1 MNMKMASTSTPCRSP
16 IEMLRL
22 QVIILAILCSRA
34 YYCIA
39 FSSYPGS
46 YPLNGGCS
54 NANAATICKYANSDT
69 PSPLRATDRRKKQR
83 RIPRRALPHIKT
95 SSSAEAAT
103 KAGYIIRSERTSTV
117 RVDERNR
124 SNRSREE
131 RRRPLRTIRRIVHRS
146 DNSNRQGPV
155 SNLEE
160 TLLQGKKVE
169 SKKQIQVRKA
179 ERVTF
184 KATREASRSISN
196 TPASILSPTQ
206 RATLT
211 EYMTQPVEDY
221 SLLSFHDEEG
231 PSPSP
236 TSASHKQVTSRRWF
250 VRRLT
255 HEEAGKYIVD
265 PSCSAV
271 KESNLFR
278 LAVPLKPLIGWDLT
292 PVIDLEVIP
301 PDTSDEETSSLDHDI
316 EQSMRSPEEEIRDEG
331 SSSKWRPL
339 KGIRHAVDGAR
350 REGAVRPT
358 VKIRSMSVSLLS
370 TKEEVRQLM
379 SKSFRNEDT
388 SKEEI
393 DAKEKDMQVEAIGM
407 VGKVEEFLKPHITF
421 EAELS
426 WQDGTATTKPSVVT
440 VKSSAVTSLTIPR
453 IPNDIIRNTVPS
465 AFLVKRLGATL
476 TSKALEICLPR
487 FLRQLE
493 RDYYRWSGIE

>member
-16 IEMLRL
+16 IEMMRL

-39 FSSYPGS
+39 FSSCPGS
-46 YPLNGGCS
+46 YPLNGGYS
-54 NANAATICKYANSDT
+54 NANAATIYKYANSDT
-69 PSPLRATDRRKKQR
+69 PSPFPATDRRKKQR

-95 SSSAEAAT
+95 SSRAEAAT

-117 RVDERNR
+117 RRG
-124 SNRSREE
+124 SNSSREE

-146 DNSNRQGPV
+146 DNSNRQSPV

-169 SKKQIQVRKA
+169 SKKQIQVTKA

-196 TPASILSPTQ
+196 THDSILSPTQ

-316 EQSMRSPEEEIRDEG
+316 EQSTRLPEEESRDEA

-379 SKSFRNEDT
+379 SKSFRNEVT
-388 SKEEI
+388 SREEI
-393 DAKEKDMQVEAIGM
+393 DAKDKDMQVEAIGM

>member
-1 MNMKMASTSTPCRSP
+1 MVDTPHNSAATMKMASTSTPCRSP
-16 IEMLRL
+16 IELVRL
-22 QVIILAILCSRA
+22 QAIILAVLCSRA
-34 YYCIA
+34 YYCVA
-39 FSSYPGS
+39 FSSNPGS
-46 YPLNGGCS
+46 YPSNGGCS
-54 NANAATICKYANSDT
+54 NANAATVCNYADSDT
-69 PSPLRATDRRKKQR
+69 PSPFPAADQQKKQR
-83 RIPRRALPHIKT
+83 RIPRRAMPHIKV
-95 SSSAEAAT
+95 SSSAEAAS

-117 RVDERNR
+117 KRG
-124 SNRSREE
+124 SNNSGEE
-131 RRRPLRTIRRIVHRS
+131 RRPLRTIRRNVHRS
-146 DNSNRQGPV
+146 DQQTSVP
-155 SNLEE
+155 NLEK
-160 TLLQGKKVE
+160 TLLQGEKVE
-169 SKKQIQVRKA
+169 SKEIEVTKA
-179 ERVTF
+179 DRVTF

-196 TPASILSPTQ
+196 NPTSILSPTQ

-231 PSPSP
+231 PSPSL
-236 TSASHKQVTSRRWF
+236 TSASQKVTSRRWF

-255 HEEAGKYIVD
+255 HEEAGKYIEID

-301 PDTSDEETSSLDHDI
+301 PKPADEESSALDRDI
-316 EQSMRSPEEEIRDEG
+316 EQSTRSLEEESRDEV

-370 TKEEVRQLM
+370 TKEEVQQLM
-379 SKSFRNEDT
+379 SKSFGNENT
-388 SKEEI
+388 SRKDI
-393 DAKEKDMQVEAIGM
+393 DAKDKDMQVEAIGM
-407 VGKVEEFLKPHITF
+407 VGKVEEWLKPHITF

-426 WQDGTATTKPSVVT
+426 WQDGTTTTKPSVVT

-453 IPNDIIRNTVPS
+453 IQNDIIRKTLPS

>member
-1 MNMKMASTSTPCRSP
+1 MASRCSSHRLPKEMMRS
-16 IEMLRL
+16 L
-22 QVIILAILCSRA
+22 QTLFLVIILCSRVC
-34 YYCIA
+34 YCFA
-39 FSSYPGS
+39 FSTHPTIGS
-46 YPLNGGCS
+46 CS
-54 NANAATICKYANSDT
+54 TAATTICKYANSDT
-69 PSPLRATDRRKKQR
+69 PSAPPAAEQRKKQR
-83 RIPRRALPHIKT
+83 HIPRRAMPHIKT

-103 KAGYIIRSERTSTV
+103 KAGYIIRSERTTTD
-117 RVDERNR
+117 RRR
-124 SNRSREE
+124 SNGSREE
-131 RRRPLRTIRRIVHRS
+131 RRPLRTIRRIVHRS
-146 DNSNRQGPV
+146 NKNNLQQPSIP
-155 SNLEE
+155 NLEK
-160 TLLQGKKVE
+160 TLVQEKKVE
-169 SKKQIQVRKA
+169 SKQIQVTKA

-184 KATREASRSISN
+184 KATREASHSISN
-196 TPASILSPTQ
+196 NSDSILSSTQ

-221 SLLSFHDEEG
+221 SLLSFHDEED
-231 PSPSP
+231 PSLN
-236 TSASHKQVTSRRWF
+236 SASHKHKQVTSRRWF

-255 HEEAGKYIVD
+255 HEEAGNYIVD

-301 PDTSDEETSSLDHDI
+301 PETSDDEATSLDHNI
-316 EQSMRSPEEEIRDEG
+316 EQSTRSPEEENRDEVN
-331 SSSKWRPL
+331 SSKWRPL
-339 KGIRHAVDGAR
+339 KGLRHAVDGAR

-379 SKSFRNEDT
+379 SKSFSNENHNG
-388 SKEEI
+388 KHI
-393 DAKEKDMQVEAIGM
+393 DEKEKGMQVEAIGM
-407 VGKVEEFLKPHITF
+407 VGKVEEWLKPHITF

-426 WQDGTATTKPSVVT
+426 WQEDITTTKSSVVT

-453 IPNDIIRNTVPS
+453 IPNDIIRSTVPS

>member
-1 MNMKMASTSTPCRSP
+1 MASSSTPCRSP
-16 IEMLRL
+16 IEMMRV
-22 QVIILAILCSRA
+22 QAIILVILCSRA
-34 YYCIA
+34 YDCFA
-39 FSSYPGS
+39 FSPYPI
-46 YPLNGGCS
+46 NGGCS
-54 NANAATICKYANSDT
+54 TAATICKYANSDT
-69 PSPLRATDRRKKQR
+69 PSPPPSAAEQRRKQR
-83 RIPRRALPHIKT
+83 HIPRRAMPHIKT

-103 KAGYIIRSERTSTV
+103 KAGYIIRSRGGTDERTSSSD
-117 RVDERNR
+117 RHR
-124 SNRSREE
+124 SNSSGEE
-131 RRRPLRTIRRIVHRS
+131 RRPLRTIRRIVHRS
-146 DNSNRQGPV
+146 NKKDLQTPIP
-155 SNLEE
+155 NLEKALVQDKEVE
-160 TLLQGKKVE
+160 T
-169 SKKQIQVRKA
+169 KKQIHVNKA

-184 KATREASRSISN
+184 KATREASRSVAN
-196 TPASILSPTQ
+196 YPASMLSPTQ

-231 PSPSP
+231 PSLN
-236 TSASHKQVTSRRWF
+236 SASHNKQVTSRRWF

-301 PDTSDEETSSLDHDI
+301 PETTDEEPSALDHNI
-316 EQSMRSPEEEIRDEG
+316 EQSTRSPEEEENRDDVD
-331 SSSKWRPL
+331 SPKWRPL

-350 REGAVRPT
+350 REGAIRPT

-379 SKSFRNEDT
+379 SKSFGNEDRD
-388 SKEEI
+388 KKHI
-393 DAKEKDMQVEAIGM
+393 DAKDKDMQVEAIGM
-407 VGKVEEFLKPHITF
+407 VGKVEEWLKPHITF

-426 WQDGTATTKPSVVT
+426 WQDGTATTKSSVVT
-440 VKSSAVTSLTIPR
+440 VKSSAVTSLTIPK
-453 IPNDIIRNTVPS
+453 IPNDIIRATVPS

>member
-1 MNMKMASTSTPCRSP
+1 MKMTSTSTACRSP
-16 IEMLRL
+16 IELVRL
-22 QVIILAILCSRA
+22 QAIILAIVCSRA

-39 FSSYPGS
+39 FSSNPGS
-46 YPLNGGCS
+46 YHSNGGCS
-54 NANAATICKYANSDT
+54 NANAVTICNYANSDT
-69 PSPLRATDRRKKQR
+69 PSPLPAAEQSKKQR
-83 RIPRRALPHIKT
+83 RIPRRAMPHIKV

-103 KAGYIIRSERTSTV
+103 KAGYIIRSERTSTG
-117 RVDERNR
+117 RRG
-124 SNRSREE
+124 SNISREQ
-131 RRRPLRTIRRIVHRS
+131 RRQLRNVRRNVHIS
-146 DNSNRQGPV
+146 DNNNRQTSEPK
-155 SNLEE
+155 LE
-160 TLLQGKKVE
+160 KVE
-169 SKKQIQVRKA
+169 SESKEQNMQVTKA
-179 ERVTF
+179 DRVTF

-196 TPASILSPTQ
+196 IPTSILSSTQ

-231 PSPSP
+231 PSPSLN
-236 TSASHKQVTSRRWF
+236 SASHKQVTSRRWF

-255 HEEAGKYIVD
+255 HEEAGKYIKVD
-265 PSCSAV
+265 PTCSAV

-301 PDTSDEETSSLDHDI
+301 PDTSDEGSSSLDNGI
-316 EQSMRSPEEEIRDEG
+316 QQSTISPEEGNRDDV

-350 REGAVRPT
+350 CEGAIRPT

-370 TKEEVRQLM
+370 TKEEVQQLM
-379 SKSFRNEDT
+379 SKSFGNED
-388 SKEEI
+388 SKRKEI
-393 DAKEKDMQVEAIGM
+393 DAKDKDMQVEAIGM
-407 VGKVEEFLKPHITF
+407 VGRVEEWLKPHITF
-421 EAELS
+421 EAELC
-426 WQDGTATTKPSVVT
+426 WQDDALTKKPSVVT

-453 IPNDIIRNTVPS
+453 IQNDIIRKTVPS